1 MEEERTADDTDS
13 NVREVR
19 DILTAL
25 EADEEIGNLE
35 EEVAAIYQEITG
47 VLEKRQ
53 KGKPPVLRCV
63 PKKKLL
69 EETTKVDKV

>member
-19 DILTAL
+19 DILTVL

-35 EEVAAIYQEITG
+35 E
-47 VLEKRQ
+47 
-53 KGKPPVLRCV
+53 
-63 PKKKLL
+63 
-69 EETTKVDKV
+69 

>member
-19 DILTAL
+19 DILTVL

-35 EEVAAIYQEITG
+35 EEVVAINQEITE
-47 VLEKRQ
+47 VLERRQ
-53 KGKPPVLRCV
+53 KGKPPVLRYV
-63 PKKKLL
+63 PKKELL

>member
-35 EEVAAIYQEITG
+35 EEVAAINQEITE

-53 KGKPPVLRCV
+53 KGKPPVLRYV

-69 EETTKVDKV
+69 EETIKVDKV